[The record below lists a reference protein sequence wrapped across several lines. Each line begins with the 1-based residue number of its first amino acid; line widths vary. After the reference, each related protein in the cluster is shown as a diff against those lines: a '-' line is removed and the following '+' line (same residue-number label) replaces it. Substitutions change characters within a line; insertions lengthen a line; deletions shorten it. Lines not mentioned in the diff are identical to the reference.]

1 MLDLDSRRQWRE
13 RGIHIMFPNYESSF
27 WAELTAVPYSKGI
40 GVGEGTTKLCAASE
54 EDAGAWEGLLFHQE

>member
-1 MLDLDSRRQWRE
+1 
-13 RGIHIMFPNYESSF
+13 MFPNYESGF

-40 GVGEGTTKLCAASE
+40 GVGKGTTKLCAASE